1 MSYGL
6 REFQHSKNLH
16 VVQSVPT
23 IAEMLNHFTMPNNEG
38 RVKGFTSPWHIYYSE
53 YISLIAMATKLTEPE
68 EIKATNYK
76 IAQRYIMMIQ
86 MWKTSV
92 VENGLWY

>member
-6 REFQHSKNLH
+6 REFQNSKNLH
-16 VVQSVPT
+16 VVQNVPT
-23 IAEMLNHFTMPNNEG
+23 IAEMVNHFTMPNNKG
-38 RVKGFTSPWHIYYSE
+38 IVKGFRSPWDSYYSE
-53 YISLIAMATKLTEPE
+53 YISLIAMAKKLTEPE

-76 IAQRYIMMIQ
+76 ISQIYIRMIQ